1 MRRWTKELLF
11 DLREPGINILILPII
26 SAVFVVGTCL
36 LQAELGNNN
45 TMTLAML
52 EIVIPFMGGY
62 ASIMIMQGLLD
73 TEGCEILFTYPRSY
87 LYWGILRESRLF
99 VVQAIHV
106 AIISRCLSEIMQ
118 ISFWEIFALTLFQS
132 FAVMGISFFGVSIS
146 RKVSI
151 GLIVLI
157 AFVGIQITIGRE
169 LNLLN
174 WIFVLS
180 GRIPSYAVM
189 TGICVRSVCIGAFG
203 WIVGQMWIH
212 P

>member
-11 DLREPGINILILPII
+11 DLREPGINIWILPII

-36 LQAELGNNN
+36 LQVELGNNN

-132 FAVMGISFFGVSIS
+132 FAYPVNRPRLVTGRLIIRYNLEIHCFEYLFGLYVFSHRS
-146 RKVSI
+146 H
-151 GLIVLI
+151 
-157 AFVGIQITIGRE
+157 T
-169 LNLLN
+169 
-174 WIFVLS
+174 
-180 GRIPSYAVM
+180 PSMLPLPKIIYPQKSYSN
-189 TGICVRSVCIGAFG
+189 GSD
-203 WIVGQMWIH
+203 
-212 P
+212 